1 MNVSFN
7 ENPFMDA
14 VRQAVAARL
23 AALAATSRPTHDN
36 SDSRFSPA
44 EWWADEER
52 TERHAMQTGASISV
66 SGLAV
71 SVELD
76 YSVQ

>member
-7 ENPFMDA
+7 ESPFIDA

-23 AALAATSRPTHDN
+23 ASLAAASQPTHDN
-36 SDSRFSPA
+36 SDSHFSPA

-52 TERHAMQTGASISV
+52 TERHSMQTSASV
-66 SGLAV
+66 SASGLTV
-71 SVELD
+71 SVNLE